1 MSSTLHSSLRWLAV
15 VSIAGCAVA
24 GCTADDAEP
33 TGPTPL
39 TLALPLGLPQPL
51 IPADNP
57 LTVEGVELGR
67 HLFYDQRLSGNG
79 QQACASCHFQDKGFA
94 DGKPV
99 SEGSTGESTPR
110 NSMGLT
116 NVAYNTTLTWANPV
130 LKTLEQ
136 QIKVPMFGEF
146 PIELGITGN
155 EETVLQRF
163 RDDAYTAALFAAAF
177 PADPDPIDFDN
188 VVKALASFVRTIVSG
203 DTPYDRYVYG
213 GDSAA
218 LSPSAK
224 RGLDLFFG
232 EKAECFHCHGGFNL
246 SGAATHTGVTLNEA
260 SFFNNG
266 LYNVDGMGSYP
277 AGNTGLFE
285 FTKKADDMGRFRVP
299 TLRNVTET
307 APYMHDGSLATLE
320 DVVRFYEAGGRH
332 IESGENAGDGRAN
345 PYKSQF
351 VPGFT
356 LTDGERADLLAFLES
371 LTDPSLATNPAFTK
385 PAPAN

>member
-1 MSSTLHSSLRWLAV
+1 MSSLKSSLLHVAAV
-15 VSIAGCAVA
+15 ALAGCA
-24 GCTADDAEP
+24 ADSG
-33 TGPTPL
+33 TSGTTPL
-39 TLALPLGLPQPL
+39 ILTLPLGLPQPP
-51 IPADNP
+51 IPTDNP

-67 HLFYDQRLSGNG
+67 HLFYDLRLSGNG
-79 QQACASCHFQDKGFA
+79 MQACASCHLQDKGFA
-94 DGKPV
+94 DGKTV

-116 NVAYNTTLTWANPV
+116 NVAFNTTLTWANPA

-163 RDDAYTAALFAAAF
+163 RDDPDMAARFVAAF
-177 PADPDPIDFDN
+177 PDDSDPIDFDN
-188 VVKALASFVRTIVSG
+188 VVRALASFVRTVVSG

-213 GDSAA
+213 GDSSA
-218 LSPSAK
+218 LSASAK
-224 RGLDLFFG
+224 RGLDLFFS

-246 SGAATHTGVTLNEA
+246 SGASTHTGVTLNES

-277 AGNTGLFE
+277 AGNTGLIE

-299 TLRNVTET
+299 TLRNVTLT
-307 APYMHDGSLATLE
+307 APYMHDGSIATLE
-320 DVVRFYEAGGRH
+320 DVVRTYEAGGRH
-332 IESGENAGDGRAN
+332 LESGDNAGDGRAN

-356 LTDGERADLLAFLES
+356 LTDQERADLLAFLES
-371 LTDPSLATNPAFTK
+371 LTDPTLATNPAFSD
-385 PAPAN
+385 PSPND

>member
-1 MSSTLHSSLRWLAV
+1 MSSLKSSLLRLA
-15 VSIAGCAVA
+15 AVALA
-24 GCTADDAEP
+24 GCTTDSA
-33 TGPTPL
+33 TSGTTPL
-39 TLALPLGLPQPL
+39 NLTLPLGLPQP
-51 IPADNP
+51 PVPSDNP

-67 HLFYDQRLSGNG
+67 HLFYDLRLSGNG
-79 QQACASCHFQDKGFA
+79 QQACASCHLQDKGFA
-94 DGKPV
+94 DGKKV

-116 NVAYNTTLTWANPV
+116 NVAYNTTLTWANPA

-163 RDDAYTAALFAAAF
+163 RDDPDMAARFAAAF
-177 PADPDPIDFDN
+177 PDDPDPIDFDN

-213 GDSAA
+213 GDASA
-218 LSPSAK
+218 LSDSAK
-224 RGLDLFFG
+224 RGLDLFFS

-246 SGAATHTGVTLNEA
+246 SGASTHTGVTLNES

-277 AGNTGLFE
+277 AANTGLFE

-299 TLRNVTET
+299 TLRNVTLT
-307 APYMHDGSLATLE
+307 APYMHDGSIATLE
-320 DVVRFYEAGGRH
+320 DVVRFYEAGGRL
-332 IESGENAGDGRAN
+332 IESGENAGDGRTN

-356 LTDGERADLLAFLES
+356 LTDQERADLLAFLES
-371 LTDPSLATNPAFTK
+371 LTDPTLATNPAFK
-385 PAPAN
+385 GPSPND